1 MPSPKRK
8 IRVLIA
14 DDHAVLRAGLRL
26 LLRAQG
32 DLEVVAEASDAKE
45 ATVLARKFL
54 PDVIVMDV
62 AMPDGGPT
70 SVSRALRASPASRVL
85 VLTMYDDPAY
95 ARAMLGAGAHGYV
108 VKKAA
113 DSELISAIRAIHK
126 GRSFVDVRVSEGAD
140 VRRDRK
146 AWSRMGPHSDR
157 KSSELSPRESEVLE
171 LLARGFTNRQI
182 GEQIGVGVK
191 TVETYRSRLSEK
203 LGLLSRAD
211 IVAYAIEKG
220 LLKRSKRQGRY

>member
-8 IRVLIA
+8 IRILIA
-14 DDHAVLRAGLRL
+14 DDHAVLRAGLRML
-26 LLRAQG
+26 LKAQG
-32 DLEVVAEASDAKE
+32 DLDVVAEASDAKE
-45 ATVLARKFL
+45 AVQLARKFS

-70 SVSRALRASPASRVL
+70 AVSRALRASPASRVL

-95 ARAMLGAGAHGYV
+95 ARAMLSAGAHGYV

-126 GRSFVDVRVSEGAD
+126 GRSFVDVRVAEGED
-140 VRRDRK
+140 VREHK
-146 AWSRMGPHSDR
+146 AWSRIGSPVR
-157 KSSELSPRESEVLE
+157 KSSDLSRRESQVLE

-182 GEQIGVGVK
+182 AERIGVGVK

-203 LGLLSRAD
+203 LGLLGRAD
-211 IVAYAIEKG
+211 IVAYAIEQG
-220 LLKRSKRQGRY
+220 LLKWGKRRGEKP